1 MPTAPADRPANLD
14 DVARVAGVSAP
25 TVSRVITGA
34 ARVSADKTERVKK
47 AIQELG
53 YRPNPAAR
61 ALANGRSQVIA
72 VLAGDTSRYGYAET
86 LRGIEVSA
94 RASGYLVSIAV
105 VDSVDPAEVGTA
117 VDFALQQA
125 VAGVVV
131 LKFDPQGVAALTAVP
146 PSLPTVAISGEIAGT
161 VPQAVI
167 DEAAGSAALT
177 RHMLEL
183 GHDTVHYVRVPP
195 SGKEDGRTT
204 GWRRTLAE
212 YGITEP
218 PIRDAT
224 WDPSSG
230 RVIGQRLAQEGV
242 TAVLCGNDEIAMG
255 VIRGLADEGLSVPD
269 DVSVAGFDDHPI
281 AQLFSPALTTARQD
295 FAALGT
301 RAFGQLESLMAGEE
315 TELLT
320 SAEAEVVT
328 RESTGPAR
336 KPPS

>member
-1 MPTAPADRPANLD
+1 MPTVPAGRPANLD

-34 ARVSADKTERVKK
+34 ARVSAEKTERVRK

-61 ALANGRSQVIA
+61 ALANGRSRVIA
-72 VLAGDTSRYGYAET
+72 VLSGGTSRYGYAET

-94 RASGYLVSIAV
+94 RASGYLVSITV
-105 VDSVDPAEVGTA
+105 VDSVDPEEVGTA

-131 LKFDPQGVAALTAVP
+131 LKFDPQGVAALAAVP
-146 PSLPTVAISGEIAGT
+146 SSLPTVAISGEIAAA

-177 RHMLEL
+177 RHLLEL
-183 GHDTVHYVRVPP
+183 GHRTVHYVRVPP

-212 YGITEP
+212 SGIEEP
-218 PIRDAT
+218 TIHDAT
-224 WDPSSG
+224 WEPASG
-230 RVIGQRLAQEGV
+230 RAIGRQLAHEDV

-255 VIRGLADEGLSVPD
+255 VIRGLADEGRAVPA

-301 RAFGQLESLMAGEE
+301 RAFGQLESLMAGEP
-315 TELLT
+315 TAPLT
-320 SAEAEVVT
+320 TDEAVVVA
-328 RESTGPAR
+328 RESTGPAPR
-336 KPPS
+336 RR